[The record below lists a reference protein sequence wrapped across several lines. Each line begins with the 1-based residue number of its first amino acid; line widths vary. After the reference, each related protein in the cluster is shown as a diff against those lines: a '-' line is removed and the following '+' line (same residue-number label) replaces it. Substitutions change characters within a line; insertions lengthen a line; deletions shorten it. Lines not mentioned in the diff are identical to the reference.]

1 MWSVVESQRTGDTL
15 AVPRSCMVTAFIDFE
30 TLEQC
35 KLAGLIEFHTRVVT
49 PTKMATRGR
58 PRSDKESGVGMD
70 AIVYFG

>member
-35 KLAGLIEFHTRVVT
+35 KLAGLIEFHTARRYPNQNGNQRP
-49 PTKMATRGR
+49 PT
-58 PRSDKESGVGMD
+58 
-70 AIVYFG
+70 FG